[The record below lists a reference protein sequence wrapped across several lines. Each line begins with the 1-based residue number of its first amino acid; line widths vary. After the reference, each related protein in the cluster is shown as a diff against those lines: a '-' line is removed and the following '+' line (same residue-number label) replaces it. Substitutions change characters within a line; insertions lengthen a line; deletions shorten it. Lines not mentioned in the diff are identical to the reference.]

1 MGWVQAGIELGEEF
15 LNLPIF
21 SGHALHLFLGPFMPF
36 QLPDSSLSIP
46 LVVLYALTVFSLVL
60 FICLYLRER
69 RSVFV
74 GWLLIATVGLLG
86 TSLGVTAIV
95 AENQILLV
103 LAFLIVIVP
112 AILSIFT
119 PLGLTG
125 LFLYSGVRLIVR
137 EGFSL
142 TNSLA
147 LAAGVALIVGPFFA
161 PGPAENT
168 PLGGVWGTIYFYFSL
183 VLTYFTIYAV
193 GFTVSAVLNLV
204 NFRQQAD
211 YVVVLGSGLM
221 GDQVTPL
228 LAGRIDRGIEIYRK
242 NPGSKLIMSGGQA
255 RMRMYPRAWR

>member
-1 MGWVQAGIELGEEF
+1 
-15 LNLPIF
+15 
-21 SGHALHLFLGPFMPF
+21 MPF

-46 LVVLYALTVFSLVL
+46 LVVLYALTVFSLLL

-147 LAAGVALIVGPFFA
+147 LAAGIALIVGPFFA

-211 YVVVLGSGLM
+211 YVVVLGSAR
-221 GDQVTPL
+221 VSW
-228 LAGRIDRGIEIYRK
+228 GIR
-242 NPGSKLIMSGGQA
+242 
-255 RMRMYPRAWR
+255 